1 MKLTTRDCLF
11 IGIGVITAGTLVYCA
26 YSRDESTQP
35 RYDSESTMTGF
46 DAIMTVFDHLN
57 TGDHYFHPG
66 YVVSDQQQ
74 IFTPHRYPTVSGGNI
89 TALIHKGF
97 SSMGQP
103 APQDDDWLIEPP
115 GREMFL

>member
-1 MKLTTRDCLF
+1 MVTTRDLIF
-11 IGIGVITAGTLVYCA
+11 TGVGIVTASILVYFA
-26 YSRDESTQP
+26 YQKEETAQP
-35 RYDSESTMTGF
+35 RYEGEAVMTGM

-66 YVVSDQQQ
+66 YVVDGQQQ
-74 IFTPHRYPTVSGGNI
+74 VFTPHRYPTVSGGNI
-89 TALIHKGF
+89 TALIHQGF
-97 SSMGQP
+97 SAMSQP